1 MGPTE
6 ENYDLTE
13 ALVVGDDGS
22 YPADISSNNQNTP
35 QRPTRCSGRIRSL
48 PTIFFIVTPM
58 VIFIIVV
65 FLSAAFIPNNMGSTS
80 SKEAT
85 SQRDSMINYLA
96 ENIMPYDIPNKAALG
111 FQSNGQSKVDG
122 LSDGIVSQTV
132 FYSIQAKTLYPWT
145 DSIPQEFYLEYVTPY
160 CVTNEPR
167 TGHRPL
173 LFNALK
179 DSLNQ
184 FERTAIGNSTQ
195 STNDQIKEAVQIIN
209 TKLWA
214 LMGRDSK
221 PIVFKAS
228 QTPRIYDPLSV
239 IAYGYSSCTGLA
251 IMLVSAL
258 RSVGIPA
265 RMAGTPAWYG
275 DPSKGDHR

>member
-1 MGPTE
+1 MDPE

-13 ALVVGDDGS
+13 SLVGGDNDA
-22 YPADISSNNQNTP
+22 YPADISRNTP
-35 QRPTRCSGRIRSL
+35 RATRCSRIRSL
-48 PTIFFIVTPM
+48 PTLFFIVTPM
-58 VIFIIVV
+58 IIFIIVV
-65 FLSAAFIPNNMGSTS
+65 FLSAALIPTDVTSNS
-80 SKEAT
+80 SKQTT
-85 SQRDSMINYLA
+85 SLRDSMMQYLA
-96 ENIMPYDIPNKAALG
+96 RHIMPYDVPNIASLG
-111 FQSNGQSKVDG
+111 FQSNGQPKPDG
-122 LSDGIVSQTV
+122 MSDGIVDQTV
-132 FYSIQAKTLYPWT
+132 YYSIQAKTLYPWT
-145 DSIPQEFYLEYVTPY
+145 DSIPQDVYFEYVVPY
-160 CVTNEPR
+160 AVTNEPR
-167 TGHRPL
+167 TNHRPL
-173 LFNALK
+173 LFNALN
-179 DSLNQ
+179 DSLKQ
-184 FERTAIGNSTQ
+184 YERAAIGNSTQ
-195 STNDQIKEAVQIIN
+195 STQDQIKEVVKLIN
-209 TKLWA
+209 TELWA